1 MSHTCRT
8 TGLGVGGVWL
18 GRTVK
23 IVLVGRRAGGRR
35 RVQTVIR
42 LRGVGRRNI
51 RSNLRLRCV
60 LRRRADLRLRGV
72 VSSSSRILV
81 CRFLFRGCVG
91 DGVWVVRTWLCV
103 LGSGP
108 VVHKREDSR
117 ARMPTNLGMNS
128 FLRWICVKTRRHN
141 NGWEKVGKIDESV
154 RYVPSKGTGALGCH
168 VGIVADLLQI

>member
-1 MSHTCRT
+1 MRTARARRQGVDERTCCLSHTCRT
-8 TGLGVGGVWL
+8 TGLGVGCVGL

-42 LRGVGRRNI
+42 LRGVGRWNI
-51 RSNLRLRCV
+51 RSNLRLRCI
-60 LRRRADLRLRGV
+60 LRRRADLGLRGV

-81 CRFLFRGCVG
+81 CRFLFRGCVD

-103 LGSGP
+103 LRSGP

-117 ARMPTNLGMNS
+117 ARMPTNLGRNS
-128 FLRWICVKTRRHN
+128 FLRWICVKTRQHN
-141 NGWEKVGKIDESV
+141 NGWEKKSRGN
-154 RYVPSKGTGALGCH
+154 
-168 VGIVADLLQI
+168 